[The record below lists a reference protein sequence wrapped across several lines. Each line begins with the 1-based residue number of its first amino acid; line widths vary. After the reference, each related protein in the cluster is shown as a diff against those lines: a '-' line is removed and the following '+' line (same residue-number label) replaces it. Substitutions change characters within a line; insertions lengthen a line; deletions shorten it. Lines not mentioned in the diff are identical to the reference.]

1 MIFLITAAR
10 KKRER
15 AQSDRERE
23 TVKDGNIE
31 NREGGG

>member
-15 AQSDRERE
+15 AERWRKTE
-23 TVKDGNIE
+23 VQRTERVAVE
-31 NREGGG
+31 EGV